1 MAENVSRH
9 FLRYSSASWVLPL
22 TTISLTMTFLALV
35 MIVSSSALFQLFCS
49 SSESSWLLNYFFTI
63 ELRTHAPRDRDE
75 VFKTVVTMSLKVSD
89 YTSRDDLCLRVK
101 EIWSED
107 ESLK

>member
-22 TTISLTMTFLALV
+22 TTISLIMTFLALV
-35 MIVSSSALFQLFCS
+35 MIVASSALLQLFCS

-63 ELRTHAPRDRDE
+63 ALRTHAPRDRDE
-75 VFKTVVTMSLKVSD
+75 VSKRVFTRSLKVCDDS
-89 YTSRDDLCLRVK
+89 SRDDLCLSAK
-101 EIWSED
+101 EI
-107 ESLK
+107 